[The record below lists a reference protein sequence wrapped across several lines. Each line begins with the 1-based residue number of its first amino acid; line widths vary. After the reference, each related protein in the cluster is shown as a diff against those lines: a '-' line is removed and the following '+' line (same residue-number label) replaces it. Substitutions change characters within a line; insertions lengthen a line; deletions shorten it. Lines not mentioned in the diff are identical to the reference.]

1 MIIYALFTFKKNLTL
16 IIIVAYTL
24 LTFIAVYIVL
34 IGLIEKEKIPTLEL
48 GRAMNLFIKLPEA
61 GYSWH
66 DFSIG
71 GLMGIVISWLGC
83 TSSFLKLKQNS
94 LRNKLIKYTYLI
106 WSIIFTVS
114 ILITS
119 FTLGV

>member
-1 MIIYALFTFKKNLTL
+1 MIIYAPFTFKKLTL
-16 IIIVAYTL
+16 IIIIAYVL

-34 IGLIEKEKIPTLEL
+34 IGLIEKEKIPTLEI
-48 GRAMNLFIKLPEA
+48 GHAMNLFIKLPEA
-61 GYSWH
+61 GYNWH

-83 TSSFLKLKQNS
+83 ASSFLKLRQNN
-94 LRNKLIKYTYLI
+94 LRNKLIKCAYLI

-119 FTLGV
+119 FTLGI